1 MTGAS
6 YGLRFL
12 RGLSGIVTAGLVVLA
27 IGVAVTQYLGHS
39 RGFPGPGG
47 VSVAAHIVAAGV
59 AVFAQRSASPITVAV
74 SRLFSGR
81 SWSSS
86 SPASS
91 CGHNGGS
98 RSRGGI
104 NLPALDSVVRWGG
117 DVAHW
122 GTDRATAHR

>member
-59 AVFAQRSASPITVAV
+59 AVFAQRIADHRRGFSAVLGAI
-74 SRLFSGR
+74 
-81 SWSSS
+81 
-86 SPASS
+86 
-91 CGHNGGS
+91 
-98 RSRGGI
+98 
-104 NLPALDSVVRWGG
+104 VVFVVTGLVLWTQ
-117 DVAHW
+117 W
-122 GTDRATAHR
+122 WQ

>member
-47 VSVAAHIVAAGV
+47 VSVAAHIVAAFV
-59 AVFAQRSASPITVAV
+59 AVFAQRIADHRRGFSAVLGAI
-74 SRLFSGR
+74 
-81 SWSSS
+81 
-86 SPASS
+86 
-91 CGHNGGS
+91 
-98 RSRGGI
+98 
-104 NLPALDSVVRWGG
+104 VVFVVTGLVLWTQ
-117 DVAHW
+117 W
-122 GTDRATAHR
+122 WQ

>member
-47 VSVAAHIVAAGV
+47 VSVAAHIVAAVV
-59 AVFAQRSASPITVAV
+59 AVFAQRIADHRRGFSAV
-74 SRLFSGR
+74 
-81 SWSSS
+81 
-86 SPASS
+86 
-91 CGHNGGS
+91 
-98 RSRGGI
+98 RGVI
-104 NLPALDSVVRWGG
+104 VVFVVTGLVLWTQ
-117 DVAHW
+117 W
-122 GTDRATAHR
+122 WQ